1 MTPRSPLARLLPSK
15 SSPEE
20 LDEIKA
26 AGWREQRILVVSAD
40 DKRLNWLEKQ
50 VIETIAER
58 IYGKTQPS

>member
-1 MTPRSPLARLLPSK
+1 MTIRSPLARLLPSK
-15 SSPEE
+15 TSDED
-20 LDEIKA
+20 LHEIKA

-58 IYGKTQPS
+58 IYGKSGG